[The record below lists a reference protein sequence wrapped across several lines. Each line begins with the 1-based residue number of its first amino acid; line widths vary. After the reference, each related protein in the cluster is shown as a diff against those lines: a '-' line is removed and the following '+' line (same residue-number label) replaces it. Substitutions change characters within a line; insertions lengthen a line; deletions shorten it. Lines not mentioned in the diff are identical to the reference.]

1 MGFIPQVS
9 TKTLYAYL
17 TPLGRQ
23 YILDG
28 DKTDFQ
34 VAYFSLHDDDVN
46 YFVSSN
52 ISAGTTYYTL
62 QSGFVPDITGDA
74 DTCIKSI
81 AKGTGVNMLSTLSGS
96 TIIDPTTGKPTVGPI
111 GSDGTIG
118 ARNTT
123 IAGPTNTTIN
133 DGTLTTR
140 PSYSTSF
147 VVNISPP
154 IGDTIPLSTA
164 EIESSKFY
172 VRIVNP
178 SPSNLIGNFT
188 ISGVPTSVNT
198 DFLYSPTT
206 SSQRVAIEYRILSI
220 PSTSQTI
227 RFDIIVTPFSSSNA
241 ITNNNI
247 IYTATYPVT
256 TSTGPTRGTT
266 TPPSGGEVVGGSGTS
281 FGGSGG
287 SSGGSSFS
295 GPPVVGG

>member
-46 YFVSSN
+46 YFISSN
-52 ISAGTTYYTL
+52 ISSGTAYYTL

-133 DGTLTTR
+133 NGTLIVGKPTQ
-140 PSYSTSF
+140 STSF

-206 SSQRVAIEYRILSI
+206 SSQRVAIEYRILSS

-227 RFDIIVTPFSSSNA
+227 RFDIIITSFNSSNS
-241 ITNNNI
+241 INNNNI
-247 IYTATYPVT
+247 VYTATYPVT
-256 TSTGPTRGTT
+256 TSTGPTRGIGDNTT
-266 TPPSGGEVVGGSGTS
+266 TPPPDTETPSGTS
-281 FGGSGG
+281 FGQ
-287 SSGGSSFS
+287 
-295 GPPVVGG
+295 PPVGG

>member
-123 IAGPTNTTIN
+123 SAGPTNTTIN

-154 IGDTIPLSTA
+154 IGDTIPLSTT
-164 EIESSKFY
+164 EIANSKFY

-178 SPSNLIGNFT
+178 SPSNLIGNFI
-188 ISGVPTSVNT
+188 ISGVPISVNT

-206 SSQRVAIEYRILSI
+206 SSQRVAIEYQVLQS

-227 RFDIIVTPFSSSNA
+227 RFDIVVTPFSSNNT

-256 TSTGPTRGTT
+256 TTTGPTRTT
-266 TPPSGGEVVGGSGTS
+266 TPTDTTTPTPGTS
-281 FGGSGG
+281 FGNTNANQGGASGG
-287 SSGGSSFS
+287 AGG
-295 GPPVVGG
+295 VG